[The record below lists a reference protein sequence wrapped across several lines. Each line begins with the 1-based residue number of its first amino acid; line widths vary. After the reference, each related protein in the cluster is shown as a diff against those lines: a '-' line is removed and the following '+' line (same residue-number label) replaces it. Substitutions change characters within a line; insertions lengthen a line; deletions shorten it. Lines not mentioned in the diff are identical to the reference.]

1 MRHLRL
7 VFFIALLAVALG
19 FSTQAQAR
27 VFVGVGIGPV
37 IAPVPYAY
45 GPPVCDYGYYDYYP
59 YACAPY
65 GFYGP
70 DWFAGGIFIGAGPWF
85 HHGWYPGVY
94 RGGFGYRGGIAYRGG
109 YAPRGGFVAHGA
121 APAGGFHGSAGFH
134 GGGAHRGR

>member
-1 MRHLRL
+1 MKYLRYL
-7 VFFIALLAVALG
+7 ALLAAFVFVMAPAARTSQASAQVA
-19 FSTQAQAR
+19 
-27 VFVGVGIGPV
+27 VGVGIDGPEY
-37 IAPVPYAY
+37 IAPPA
-45 GPPVCDYGYYDYYP
+45 CAYGYYDYYP

-94 RGGFGYRGGIAYRGG
+94 RGGFGYRGGYGYRGG
-109 YAPRGGFVAHGA
+109 VGYRGGFVAHGA
-121 APAGGFHGSAGFH
+121 APAGGFNGSAGFH